1 MLHHSSL
8 LAEFSTVNFLARF
21 SVAGLDYLHLN
32 PGEERK
38 SLDMSLFFSDGG
50 WVC

>member
-21 SVAGLDYLHLN
+21 SVAGLDYLR
-32 PGEERK
+32 EERK